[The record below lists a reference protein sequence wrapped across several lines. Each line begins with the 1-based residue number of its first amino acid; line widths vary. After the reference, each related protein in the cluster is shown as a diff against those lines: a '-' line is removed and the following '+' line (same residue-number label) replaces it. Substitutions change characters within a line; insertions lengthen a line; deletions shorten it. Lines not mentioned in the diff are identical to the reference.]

1 MRLMDNLEL
10 SFRPLTPDDYP
21 LLLDWLQRP
30 HVKEWWDDGDDTLEK
45 VAAHYSDPDA
55 ERFILL
61 SQEAGGTD
69 AARPIGYFQSYLEDE
84 GVVGIDQF
92 IGEADLLN
100 RGLGTAAVR
109 AFLQLV
115 IARQNPRRIILD
127 PEPENARA
135 IRCYEK
141 AGFRHYE
148 TVLTEDGKRA
158 YMMKIDR

>member
-1 MRLMDNLEL
+1 MDSPQLR
-10 SFRPLTPDDYP
+10 FRPMTPDDYP

-30 HVKEWWDDGDDTLEK
+30 HVKEWWDDGDDTLAK

-61 SQEAGGTD
+61 YRDPARPAEG
-69 AARPIGYFQSYLEDE
+69 RPIGYFQSYQEDE

-92 IGEADLLN
+92 IGDADLLN

>member
-1 MRLMDNLEL
+1 MDPPEL
-10 SFRPLTPDDYP
+10 AFRPLTPDDYP

-30 HVKEWWDDGDDTLEK
+30 HVKEWWDDGDDTLEQ
-45 VAAHYSDPDA
+45 VAAHYSYPDA
-55 ERFILL
+55 ERFNLL
-61 SQEAGGTD
+61 YRETATEK
-69 AARPIGYFQSYLEDE
+69 ARPIGYFQYYLEEE

-115 IARQNPRRIILD
+115 IARENPRRIILD

-141 AGFRHYE
+141 VGFRHYE
-148 TVLTEDGKRA
+148 TVPTEDGKQA
-158 YMMKIDR
+158 DMMKIDR

>member
-1 MRLMDNLEL
+1 MDPPEL
-10 SFRPLTPDDYP
+10 AFRPLTPDDYP

-61 SQEAGGTD
+61 YRDPVTEE
-69 AARPIGYFQSYLEDE
+69 ARPIGYFQYYLEEE

-115 IARQNPRRIILD
+115 IARENPRRIILD

-141 AGFRHYE
+141 VGFRHYE
-148 TVLTEDGKRA
+148 TVPTEDGKQA

>member
-1 MRLMDNLEL
+1 MDHPDL
-10 SFRPLTPDDYP
+10 SFRPLTPDDYL

-30 HVKEWWDDGDDTLEK
+30 HVKEWWDDGDDTLDK

-55 ERFILL
+55 ERFLL
-61 SQEAGGTD
+61 LYQEAGSMD
-69 AARPIGYFQSYLEDE
+69 AARPIGYFQYYREDA

-92 IGEADLLN
+92 IGEAELLN
-100 RGLGTAAVR
+100 RGLGTLAVR
-109 AFLQLV
+109 AFIALV
-115 IARQNPRRIILD
+115 IARENPHRIILD

-141 AGFRHYE
+141 AGFRHYA
-148 TVLTEDGKRA
+148 TVPTEDGKQA

>member
-1 MRLMDNLEL
+1 MDPPEL
-10 SFRPLTPDDYP
+10 AFRPLTPDDYP

-30 HVKEWWDDGDDTLEK
+30 HVKEWWDDGDDALEQ

-61 SQEAGGTD
+61 YRDPVTEE
-69 AARPIGYFQSYLEDE
+69 ARPIGYFQYYLEEE

-115 IARQNPRRIILD
+115 IARENPRRIILD

-141 AGFRHYE
+141 VGFRHYE
-148 TVLTEDGKRA
+148 TVPTEDGKQA

>member
-1 MRLMDNLEL
+1 MDHPEL
-10 SFRPLTPDDYP
+10 RFRPLTPEDYP

-45 VAAHYSDPDA
+45 VAEHYSDPDA

-61 SQEAGGTD
+61 YRDPAAP
-69 AARPIGYFQSYLEDE
+69 AARPIGYLQYYLEDE

-92 IGEADLLN
+92 IGEAELLN

-115 IARQNPRRIILD
+115 IARENPCRIILD

-148 TVLTEDGKRA
+148 TVPTEDGKLA